1 MAIRDKNIDKNNSN
15 FARETVTL
23 FYKTQIAAD
32 VTAGTYGAWI
42 APYAGTIVSVNG
54 WLGAKG
60 GANAASLDV
69 LKGTTEAAAATVLS
83 AVMNMTSDAIVTGTL
98 STTSSDYAFDAGD
111 ALFLQATTGN
121 TTTMDRVAVT
131 ITVRPNLQDEA

>member
-1 MAIRDKNIDKNNSN
+1 MAIRDKNIDKSNSN

-23 FYKTQIAAD
+23 FHKAQIAAD

-42 APYAGTIVSVNG
+42 APYAGTVVSVKG

-60 GANAASLDV
+60 GSAACQLNV
-69 LKGTTEAAAATVLS
+69 LKGTTEAAAVTVLS

-98 STTSSDYAFDAGD
+98 SATATDYAFDAGD
-111 ALFLQATTGN
+111 ALFLKATTGSG
-121 TTTMDRVAVT
+121 TTMDRAAVT
-131 ITVRPNLQDEA
+131 ITVRPNLQDE

>member
-1 MAIRDKNIDKNNSN
+1 MAIRDKNIDKSNSN

-23 FYKTQIAAD
+23 FHKAQIAAD

-42 APYAGTIVSVNG
+42 APYAGTVVSVNG

-60 GANAASLDV
+60 GSAASQLNV
-69 LKGTTEAAAATVLS
+69 LKGTTEAAAVTILS
-83 AVMNMTSDAIVTGTL
+83 AVMNMTSDAIVAGSL
-98 STTSSDYAFDAGD
+98 SATASAYAFAAGD

-131 ITVRPNLQDEA
+131 ITVRPKLQNE